1 MITARATSR
10 LFAAPLLIGN
20 LLMGSLL
27 LAQNGLAAEAPV
39 ERWFQIEMTVFTH
52 ENSDLTQELWSPGKL
67 SLGYP
72 ERLQGLSSLSEILQ
86 LDDWTA
92 LNPALTSALIPAEIV
107 AGTVISPTIANTP
120 PSGIDANAPM
130 ATANQMPET
139 ETPLLPLVGPLPFL
153 PGESFRLPD
162 FAREPF
168 LVLPPDAHRL
178 TATNRA
184 LNQAAQYRILFHNAW
199 RQPMTRRT
207 TAEAIGIIGGRQY
220 NEHSELEGSVTF
232 YFNNA
237 GDRVVFNGNLWLSSF
252 STQDIRVDGL
262 GSTENNVEEWTLPV
276 VPGLLADA
284 NEGTGEQQATYFVH
298 RIVQLREI
306 REMREQEL
314 HYMDHPALGV
324 LVQITPY
331 TVPEPVV
338 VPETAPA
345 AAPASLTPAIP

>member
-10 LFAAPLLIGN
+10 LFAALRLMGN
-20 LLMGSLL
+20 VLMGSLL
-27 LAQNGLAAEAPV
+27 LAQTGLAAEAPV
-39 ERWFQIEMTVFTH
+39 ERWFQIEMTVFAH

-72 ERLQGLSSLSEILQ
+72 EQLQGLNSLSEILQ
-86 LDDWTA
+86 LDDWTV
-92 LNPALTSALIPAEIV
+92 LTPALTPAEIGPG
-107 AGTVISPTIANTP
+107 AATSPTLANSSPPGIA
-120 PSGIDANAPM
+120 ANAPM
-130 ATANQMPET
+130 TGANQIPGT
-139 ETPLLPLVGPLPFL
+139 VTALLPLVGPRPFL

-168 LVLPPDAHRL
+168 LVLPADAHRL

-184 LNQAAQYRILFHNAW
+184 LNQAGQYRILFHSAW
-199 RQPMTRRT
+199 RQPMTRRNA
-207 TAEAIGIIGGRQY
+207 AEAIGIIGGRQY

-237 GDRVVFNGNLWLSSF
+237 EDRVVFNGNLWLSSF
-252 STQDIRVDGL
+252 STQDNRADGL
-262 GSTENNVEEWTLPV
+262 ENADESAEEWTLPLM
-276 VPGLLADA
+276 PGLLTNA
-284 NEGTGEQQATYFVH
+284 NEEAAEQQTTYFVN

-324 LVQITPY
+324 LVQIIPY
-331 TVPEPVV
+331 TLPEPVV
-338 VPETAPA
+338 APEAVPEDTTSP
-345 AAPASLTPAIP
+345 LTPAIP